1 MKKGIKSAVLC
12 ILALSAMTASGT
24 VFAKNEDTAV
34 SEAEENAEKST
45 ASTTAKAKETVE
57 KINCDTA
64 YITEYLEK
72 KGSIDGYDVY
82 FKAKDFGND
91 IWEKN
96 GGKPAKKADYT
107 DRQKALDDA
116 INELKRL
123 GDYTII
129 DTHTKEVAATFK
141 DNSKTDSGKM
151 YVSDAQRFLLIT
163 DENSGKP
170 KQLLKIISSVDDN
183 CIYRTADGKSVILT
197 DDKHKKIVGTYK
209 DKGTDGEY
217 RKFQGENGFVWTSP
231 DVKHTVGAF
240 RYGAENDDYR
250 MLVSDR
256 YGGFGLENKK
266 TGYIWW
272 SSPLE
277 ASRDSIATPVLADEL
292 RSSNVLRYGIPEKQN
307 NNNILRSATSDCEI
321 SVKDIKNGIRVS
333 YNYRSAGIS
342 FPVEYTLENDYVKAS
357 LKVADIKESKPENI
371 ATQVTLLSS
380 FGAGGL
386 EDEGYFIVPDGSG
399 AVIRFNN
406 NRSLQPNL
414 YQQRVYGGDSAAV
427 PTNRGAVTE
436 QIYLPVYGIVR
447 DDNAMLV
454 VAAKG
459 NTNAVLNANVSRQSN
474 SSYNLCNFTFILRD
488 TDDYYMA
495 GTSNERF
502 TVFESGAIKSDDIEL
517 RYYPISEKGADY
529 TDVAARYR
537 QYLIEEAGVQ
547 KRATNDDNSLY
558 IGLYGGTM
566 KKKPIFGIPVNM
578 RTKVTDYSQA
588 QTILSQLRE
597 KGVEDMTVSYSRWTN
612 DGIRGK
618 VDTDAKPSGKLG
630 GKSGFRQLSDFINEG
645 GRLYP
650 VSDNRCFYSGN
661 GYNTISGTT
670 VRISGAYSRIV
681 SYDMAYGIPNGFRK
695 NKSLL
700 SPSYFGQVFSDISAN
715 YSAAGIEGVSL
726 GDMTSAL
733 YGDYGK
739 KNISRGM
746 SAQMLKEGLAKT
758 DDALENGILA
768 NTANAYVLPYVSR
781 ISNVPMSSGGF
792 DIFDED
798 IPFYQMVMHG
808 LIPMSTRAVNGSA
821 EPEKLVLEAAV
832 TGCSLNFDM
841 IYEEPSELKD
851 TELDTLYYADHRWW
865 TDTAADLYKLLSP
878 IISDVSGS
886 CITSYQKDGNIITA
900 EYDSGTVIKADLA
913 NYTIEH
919 NGRLYQLD
927 MEGGIRY

>member
-34 SEAEENAEKST
+34 SETEENAEKST

-72 KGSIDGYDVY
+72 KGSIGGFDVY
-82 FKAKDFGND
+82 FKAKDYGTA

-96 GGKPAKKADYT
+96 GGKPEKKADYT
-107 DRQKALDDA
+107 DKQKELDSI

-123 GDYTII
+123 GDYTLV
-129 DTHTKEVAATFK
+129 DSRTKEAAATFK
-141 DNSKTDSGKM
+141 DSSKTDGGKL
-151 YVSDAQRFLLIT
+151 YVSDAQRYLLT
-163 DENSGKP
+163 VDENSGKP
-170 KQLLKIISSVDDN
+170 KKLMEIISSVDDG
-183 CIYRTADGKSVILT
+183 CIYKSTDGKTVELT

-217 RKFQGENGFVWTSP
+217 RRFEGEKGFVWTSP
-231 DVKHTVGAF
+231 DLKHTVGAF
-240 RYGAENDDYR
+240 RYGAENDGYR
-250 MLVSDR
+250 MIVSDR
-256 YGGFGLENKK
+256 YGSFGLENKK

-277 ASRDSIATPVLADEL
+277 ASQDSIATPLLADEL
-292 RSSNVLRYGIPEKQN
+292 RSSNVLRYGIPEKRN
-307 NNNILRSATSDCEI
+307 NNNILRSATSDCEL
-321 SVKDIKNGIRVS
+321 SVKDIKNGIRVT

-342 FPVEYTLENDYVKAS
+342 YPVEYTLEKDYVKAS
-357 LKVADIKESKPENI
+357 LKVKDIKESKDANI
-371 ATQVTLLSS
+371 ATQVTLLGS
-380 FGAGGL
+380 FGAGDIS
-386 EDEGYFIVPDGSG
+386 DEGYYIVPDGCG

-406 NRSLQPNL
+406 NRSLQPNI
-414 YQQRVYGGDSAAV
+414 YQQRVYGDDLTAV
-427 PTNRGAVTE
+427 PTNRGAVTK
-436 QIYLPVYGIVR
+436 QVGLPVYGIVR

-459 NTNAVLNANVSRQSN
+459 DTNAVLSANVSRQSN

-495 GTSNERF
+495 GSSNERF

-517 RYYPISEKGADY
+517 RYYPISKEGADY

-537 QYLIEEAGVQ
+537 QYLTEEVGVK
-547 KRATNDDNSLY
+547 KRTSGDDSSLY
-558 IGLYGGTM
+558 VGLYGGAM
-566 KKKPIFGIPVNM
+566 KKKPVFGIPVNM
-578 RTKVTDYSQA
+578 RTSATSYSQA
-588 QTILSQLRE
+588 ENILRQLRDS
-597 KGVEDMTVSYSRWTN
+597 GVEDMTVSYSRWTN

-618 VDTDAKPSGKLG
+618 VDTDGKPSGKLG
-630 GKSGFRQLSDFINEG
+630 GKSGFSELSDFVNEG

-661 GYNTISGTT
+661 GYNAISGTT
-670 VRISGAYSRIV
+670 VRISGSYSRIV

-695 NKSLL
+695 NKSML
-700 SPSYFGQVFSDISAN
+700 SPSCFGEVFGDIAEN
-715 YSAAGIEGVSL
+715 YSKAGLSGVSL
-726 GDMTSAL
+726 GDMTSSL

-739 KNISRGM
+739 KNISRAK
-746 SAQMLKEGLAKT
+746 SAQLVKEGLEQI
-758 DDALENGILA
+758 DGALENGILA

-781 ISNVPMSSGGF
+781 IENVPMASSGY

-808 LIPMSTRAVNGSA
+808 LIPMSVTAVNGSP
-821 EPEKLVLEAAV
+821 EPEKLILEAAV
-832 TGCSLNFDM
+832 TGCSLNYDM

-851 TELDTLYYADHRWW
+851 TELDTLYYADSRWW
-865 TDTAADLYKLLSP
+865 TESAAASYKLLAP
-878 IISDVSGS
+878 VIGDVSES
-886 CITSYQKDGNIITA
+886 AVTFYEKDGNIITA
-900 EYDSGTVIKADLA
+900 GYENGSVIRADLEKG
-913 NYTIEH
+913 TIEH
-919 NGRLYQLD
+919 NGRLYHLE
-927 MEGGIRY
+927 MEGGIG